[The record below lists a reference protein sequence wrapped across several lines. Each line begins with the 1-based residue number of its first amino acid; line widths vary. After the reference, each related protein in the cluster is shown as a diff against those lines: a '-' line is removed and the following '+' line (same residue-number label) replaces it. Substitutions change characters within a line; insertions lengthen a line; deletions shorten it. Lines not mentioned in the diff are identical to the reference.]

1 MYRNNTKVKGVNKIT
16 NLAIVALLF
25 IVGFGNTYALNPTYP
40 NIPVLS
46 LTGQENSY
54 NDLWFPNG
62 RIIMPRNTEYER
74 EFVVPVFIDNRWV
87 KNPTRYSVDLP
98 VTPIKSFQFKL
109 FYDSASVT
117 PVGVETTHPK
127 YAPNSA
133 KLKDPLAKGFKI
145 DWSDNVDKS
154 FYTHINT
161 SPTTSNRGHAVV
173 ITASGNQPLPNTS
186 LTFQDFDVLLY
197 VRFKAVLKQSEPASN
212 LNYTYFHIGRDTIIY
227 NDMNV
232 LQEAP
237 FMEYRDYDPQVSQD
251 FPNPQRPTYAS
262 NPGAWFT
269 GLAGM
274 DNRNAFEPPNLI
286 LPGGIWFQYM
296 TNQPKLGFQINRQI
310 GQQPPIKL
318 VEGRNDLYELVDP
331 MTVDL
336 NPNRN
341 PNPFPSTATRTVEVL
356 NVEAGTIL
364 KNIEVVSDQPWLEF
378 RTLPGSTNQNPIS
391 QLTTEG
397 FIPYIDN
404 GILGEA
410 SERDEMNDIPLDA
423 GGVSLQISCDPAKIQ
438 AGDDATDNPEIE
450 KTGIYTGYI
459 TFKSEFADL
468 SPIRIKVTF
477 IYFRPPLEGHDP
489 QGRKLTGIPI
499 TVTNRDGETD
509 TLIFGTGDRA
519 TIGVDSLFGETEYDI
534 PLLQN
539 ELDAR
544 FFPIDAN
551 GKEIPGLA
559 PFGMNDFATN
569 DEQVKANSRDI
580 RSSDDTTR
588 SLLFKVKFNPGKDN
602 KDQRYPIII
611 TWNRKD
617 FIEGSSLFIRD
628 TDNGKSFEPVDMWL
642 EGTPQPEPFTYS
654 MKIDDPR
661 IREFI
666 IEYTPAKIVEYVDD
680 EGNPIINVGWNLLSL
695 PVAPLGNAN
704 PWVGALNRPYFF
716 FLSSYQQEPGKT
728 VRPGVGY
735 FLKYNKELEIDRTFR
750 GTNIFEVS
758 PEVNPVRVYTAEDTR
773 GGWNAVGAPSIPIN
787 VEALDFRAL
796 GNGVRPDKNY
806 MLEHGVW
813 KYMTKE
819 GYKEVNELRPGLGYW
834 IKVNE
839 NGYYYFNTANPKLS
853 DEVSSSLAFRNE
865 LKAMSTE
872 IVVSD
877 NNQSAKSLFVS
888 NSANVNSIELPPL
901 PPSFDVRFE
910 GNTELTNNNEAVI
923 QLTNVE
929 YPVSISAK
937 GLNGT
942 FELSDAA
949 TGEYFGTISSDN
961 YSSVEINNSS
971 NSIKLNK
978 VESTEAVTVNSVYPN
993 PVLNNAVVDFN
1004 LPESGNVNI
1013 TLIDAVGN
1021 NVATIFNSN
1030 LNAGANQVPFQVN
1043 GIASGNYFVKIAGN
1057 SFNKVMRLQ
1066 VVK

>member
-1 MYRNNTKVKGVNKIT
+1 MYRNNTKVKGVNKLT
-16 NLAIVALLF
+16 SLAIAALLF
-25 IVGFGNTYALNPTYP
+25 IVGFGNSYALNPTYP
-40 NIPVLS
+40 NLPVLS
-46 LTGQENSY
+46 LTGQEASY
-54 NDLWFPNG
+54 NDLWFQNG
-62 RIIMPRNTEYER
+62 RIIMPKNTEYER
-74 EFVVPVFIDNRWV
+74 EFVVPVFIDNRWAV
-87 KNPTRYSVDLP
+87 NRDRYSVDLP
-98 VTPIKSFQFKL
+98 ITPIKSFQFKL

-117 PVGVETTHPK
+117 PVGIETTHPK

-133 KLKDPLAKGFKI
+133 KLRDPLAKGFTI
-145 DWSDNVDKS
+145 NWDDVVDKN
-154 FYTHINT
+154 FYTHINN
-161 SPTTSNRGHAVV
+161 SPTVSNRGHAVV
-173 ITASGNQPLPNTS
+173 ITASSNKPLPNTS

-197 VRFKAVLKQSEPASN
+197 VRFKAVIDVNEQAAN
-212 LNYTYFHIGRDTIIY
+212 LTYTYLHIGRDTIMY
-227 NDMNV
+227 NDLNV

-237 FMEYRDYDPQVSQD
+237 FVDYRDYDPIVAQD
-251 FPNPQRPTYAS
+251 FPNPQRPNWES
-262 NPGAWFT
+262 NQGAWFT

-274 DNRNAFEPPNLI
+274 DNRTQFDPLNRV

-296 TNQPKLGFQINRQI
+296 SKQPTFGFQVNRQI

-318 VEGRNDLYELVDP
+318 IDGRDDLYELVDP

-341 PNPFPSTATRTVEVL
+341 PNPFPSTATRTIEVL

-364 KNIEVVSDQPWLEF
+364 KDIEVVSDQPWLQF
-378 RTLPGSTNQNPIS
+378 RTIGINNPIS
-391 QLTTEG
+391 SYTTEG
-397 FIPYIDN
+397 YIPYIDN
-404 GILGEA
+404 GMLGEA
-410 SERDEMNDIPLDA
+410 SERDELNNIPNDD
-423 GGVSLQISCDPAKIQ
+423 GGISLQISCDPAKIQ

-459 TFKSEFADL
+459 TFKSEFAEL

-477 IYFRPPLEGHDP
+477 IYFRPPLEGQDP
-489 QGRKLTGIPI
+489 QGRKLNGIPI
-499 TVTNRDGETD
+499 TVENRDGEID

-519 TIGVDSLFGETEYDI
+519 TIGVDSLFGETEYNV
-534 PLLQN
+534 PLLQSK
-539 ELDAR
+539 LDAR

-559 PFGMNDFATN
+559 PFGMSDFATN
-569 DEQVKANSRDI
+569 DEQVKSNSRDI

-617 FIEGSSLFIRD
+617 FIDGSSLFIRD
-628 TDNGKSFEPVDMWL
+628 TENGQSFDPVDMVN
-642 EGTPQPEPFTYS
+642 EGTNLGNNVYS

-666 IEYTPAKIVEYVDD
+666 IEYTPAKIIEYVDD

-695 PVAPLGNAN
+695 PVQPLGNLN
-704 PWVGALNRPYFF
+704 PWTGALNQYPYYF
-716 FLSSYQQEPGKT
+716 FLSSYLQETSNK

-735 FLKYNKELEIDRTFR
+735 FLKYSSAAQINKVFK

-758 PEVNPVRVYTAEDTR
+758 PEVNPVRVYVAEEAR

-787 VEALDFRAL
+787 VEALDFRAI

-813 KYMTKE
+813 KYVTKE

-834 IKVNE
+834 IKVDE
-839 NGYYYFNTANPKLS
+839 EGYYYFNTANPKLS
-853 DEVSSSLAFRNE
+853 EGISTSLTYRNE

-888 NSANVNSIELPPL
+888 NNTNVNSIELPPL

-949 TGEYFGTISSDN
+949 TGEYYGTISSDN
-961 YSSVEINNSS
+961 YSSVEINSSS

-978 VESTEAVTVNSVYPN
+978 VETSEVATVNSVYPN
-993 PVLNNAVVDFN
+993 PVLNNATVNFN

-1030 LNAGANQVPFQVN
+1030 LNAGVNQVPFQAN

-1066 VVK
+1066 IVK

>member
-1 MYRNNTKVKGVNKIT
+1 MYRNNTKVKGVNKLT
-16 NLAIVALLF
+16 SLAIAALLF
-25 IVGFGNTYALNPTYP
+25 IVGFGSTFAQYP
-40 NIPVLS
+40 KVPVLS
-46 LTGQENSY
+46 LTGQDNGY

-62 RIIMPRNTEYER
+62 RILMPRNTEYER
-74 EFVVPVFIDNRWV
+74 EFVVPVFIDNRWAV
-87 KNPTRYSVDLP
+87 NQGKYTVDLP
-98 VTPIKSFQFKL
+98 INPIKSFQFKL

-117 PVGVETTHPK
+117 PVGIETTHPK
-127 YAPNSA
+127 FAPNSA
-133 KLKDPLAKGFKI
+133 KLKEPLAKGFQI
-145 DWSDNVDKS
+145 NWSDVVDKTY
-154 FYTHINT
+154 YTHINN

-173 ITASGNQPLPNTS
+173 ITASTNKSLPNTS
-186 LTFQDFDVLLY
+186 LQFQDFDVLLY
-197 VRFKAVLKQSEPASN
+197 VRFRAVLNQSEPASN
-212 LNYTYFHIGRDTIIY
+212 LNSTYFHIGRDSIVY
-227 NDMNV
+227 NDMNI
-232 LQEAP
+232 LQTAP
-237 FMEYRDYDPQVSQD
+237 FVEYRDYDPQVAQD
-251 FPNPQRPTYAS
+251 FPNPQRPNYNS
-262 NPGAWFT
+262 NLGAVFT

-274 DNRNAFEPPNLI
+274 DNRTKNEPPNLI

-296 TNQPKLGFQINRQI
+296 TKQPLLGFQVNRQI

-318 VEGRNDLYELVDP
+318 VDGRNDLYELVDP

-356 NVEAGTIL
+356 NVEAGTLL
-364 KNIEVVSDQPWLEF
+364 KDIEVVSDQPWLEF
-378 RTLPGSTNQNPIS
+378 KTLPGQGFQNPIPS
-391 QLTTEG
+391 LSTEG
-397 FIPYIDN
+397 YIPYIDN
-404 GILGEA
+404 GLLGEA
-410 SERDEMNDIPLDA
+410 SERDDLNDIPTDL
-423 GGVSLQISCDPAKIQ
+423 GGISLQISCDPSKIQ

-459 TFKSEFADL
+459 TFKSEYADI
-468 SPIRIKVTF
+468 SPVRIKVTF
-477 IYFRPPLEGHDP
+477 IYFRPPLEGQNP
-489 QGRKLTGIPI
+489 QGRKLNGITL
-499 TVTNRDGETD
+499 TVANRDGEVD

-519 TIGVDSLFGETEYDI
+519 TIGVDSLFGETAYNV
-534 PLLQN
+534 PLLTD

-544 FFPIDAN
+544 FYPIDGN

-559 PFGMNDFATN
+559 PFGMSDFATN

-628 TDNGKSFEPVDMWL
+628 TDNGKSFEPLDMWL
-642 EGTPQPEPFTYS
+642 EGTPVPGEPFAYS

-695 PVAPLGNAN
+695 PVQPLGNLN
-704 PWVGALNRPYFF
+704 PWKPGALNDPYYFF
-716 FLSSYQQEPGKT
+716 LNSYQQETDGT

-735 FLKYNKELEIDRTFR
+735 FLKYNDTAEITRTFR

-758 PEVNPVRVYTAEDTR
+758 PEVNPVRVYTADENR
-773 GGWNAVGAPSIPIN
+773 GGWNAVGAPSVPIN
-787 VEALDFRAL
+787 VEALDFRAVGS
-796 GNGVRPDKNY
+796 GNRPDKNY

-813 KYMTKE
+813 KYVTKE

-834 IKVNE
+834 IKVDE

-853 DEVSSSLAFRNE
+853 NEVSSSLAYRNN

-888 NSANVNSIELPPL
+888 NSAKVNSIELPPL

-910 GNTELTNNNEAVI
+910 GNTELTNNNEAII
-923 QLTNVE
+923 QLTNVV

-942 FELSDAA
+942 FELTDAA
-949 TGEYFGTISSDN
+949 TGEYFGTISSDD
-961 YSSVEINNSS
+961 YSSVEISASS
-971 NSIKLNK
+971 NSIRLNK
-978 VESTEAVTVNSVYPN
+978 VEVAEEATLNSVYPN
-993 PVLNNAVVDFN
+993 PVLSDAIINFN
-1004 LPESGNVNI
+1004 LPESGNVNV

-1021 NVATIFNSN
+1021 TVANIFNGN
-1030 LNAGANQVPFQVN
+1030 MNAGSRQVDFQANGV
-1043 GIASGNYFVKIAGN
+1043 ASGNYFVKIEGN

>member
-1 MYRNNTKVKGVNKIT
+1 MYRNNTKVKGVNTLKS
-16 NLAIVALLF
+16 LAIAALLL
-25 IVGFGNTYALNPTYP
+25 IVGFGSASAQYP
-40 NIPVLS
+40 KIPVLS
-46 LTGQENSY
+46 LTGQEGGY
-54 NDLWFPNG
+54 NDLWFQNG
-62 RIIMPRNTEYER
+62 RIIMPRNTEYQR
-74 EFVVPVFIDNRWV
+74 EFVVPVFIDNRWAP
-87 KNPTRYSVDLP
+87 NPKKYSVDLP

-127 YAPNSA
+127 FAPNSA
-133 KLKDPLAKGFKI
+133 KLKEPLAKGFQI
-145 DWSDNVDKS
+145 NWSDVVDKS
-154 FYTHINT
+154 YFEQIGN

-173 ITASGNQPLPNTS
+173 ITASSNKPLKNTS
-186 LTFQDFDVLLY
+186 LSFQDFDVLLY
-197 VRFKAVLKQSEPASN
+197 VRFKAVLSETDGLLE
-212 LNYTYFHIGRDTIIY
+212 LNSTYFHIGRDSIMY
-227 NDMNV
+227 NDMNI
-232 LQEAP
+232 LQTAP
-237 FMEYRDYDPQVSQD
+237 FVDYRDYDPQVAQD

-262 NPGAWFT
+262 NQGAVFT

-274 DNRNAFEPPNLI
+274 DNRTQTDPPNKI

-296 TNQPKLGFQINRQI
+296 TGQPEFGFQINRQI
-310 GQQPPIKL
+310 GTQPPIRL
-318 VEGRNDLYELVDP
+318 VQGRNDLYELVDP

-341 PNPFPSTATRTVEVL
+341 PNPYPNTATRTIEVL
-356 NVEAGTIL
+356 NVTAGTIL
-364 KNIEVVSDQPWLEF
+364 KDIEVVSDQPWLEF
-378 RTLPGSTNQNPIS
+378 KTLPINNPIN

-397 FIPYIDN
+397 YIPYIDN

-410 SERDEMNDIPLDA
+410 SERDDMNAIPNDD
-423 GGVSLQISCDPAKIQ
+423 GGITLQISCDPSKIQ
-438 AGDDATDNPEIE
+438 AGDDATDNPDIE

-459 TFKSEFADL
+459 TFKSEFARL

-499 TVTNRDGETD
+499 TVQNRDGEIN

-519 TIGVDSLFGETEYDI
+519 TIGIDSLFGETAYKI
-534 PLLQN
+534 PLLDN
-539 ELDAR
+539 RLDAR
-544 FFPIDAN
+544 FYPLDAN

-559 PFGMNDFATN
+559 PFGMSDFASN

-628 TDNGKSFEPVDMWL
+628 TENGQSFDPVDMWTQ
-642 EGTPQPEPFTYS
+642 GTNIGPNTFS

-680 EGNPIINVGWNLLSL
+680 EGNPIIKVGWNLLSL
-695 PVAPLGNAN
+695 PVQPLGNLN
-704 PWVGALNRPYFF
+704 PWTGALNKPYYFF
-716 FLSSYQQEPGKT
+716 LNSYQQETGNT

-735 FLKYNKELEIDRTFR
+735 FLKYSKAALINRTFK

-758 PEVNPVRVYTAEDTR
+758 PEVNPVRVYVAEETR

-796 GNGVRPDKNY
+796 GNGQRPDKNY
-806 MLEHGVW
+806 MLAHGVW

-834 IKVNE
+834 IKVDE
-839 NGYYYFNTANPKLS
+839 EGYYYFNTSNPKLS
-853 DEVSSSLAFRNE
+853 EGVSSSLAFRNE

-877 NNQSAKSLFVS
+877 NNQSAKSLFIS
-888 NSANVNSIELPPL
+888 NSAKVSSIELPPL

-910 GNTELTNNNEAVI
+910 GNTELTNNNEAII

-949 TGEYFGTISSDN
+949 TGQIFGTISSDN
-961 YSSVEINNSS
+961 YSSVEINASS

-978 VESTEAVTVNSVYPN
+978 VETAEVATVNSVYPN
-993 PVLNNAVVDFN
+993 PALNNATVNFN
-1004 LPESGNVNI
+1004 LPESGTVNI

-1021 NVATIFNSN
+1021 TVASIFNSN
-1030 LNAGANQVPFQVN
+1030 LNAGSNQIPFQVN
-1043 GIASGNYFVKIAGN
+1043 GVASGNYFVKIEGN

-1066 VVK
+1066 IVK

>member
-1 MYRNNTKVKGVNKIT
+1 MYRNNTIVKGVNKL
-16 NLAIVALLF
+16 NALAIAALLF
-25 IVGFGNTYALNPTYP
+25 IVGFSSSFAQYP
-40 NIPVLS
+40 KVPVLS
-46 LTGQENSY
+46 LTGQEGGY
-54 NDLWFPNG
+54 NDLWFQNG
-62 RIIMPRNTEYER
+62 RIVMPRNTDYER
-74 EFVVPVFIDNRWV
+74 EFVVPVFIDNRWAV
-87 KNPTRYSVDLP
+87 NESRYSVDLP
-98 VTPIKSFQFKL
+98 ITPIKSFQFKL

-117 PVGVETTHPK
+117 PVGIETTHPK
-127 YAPNSA
+127 FAPNSA
-133 KLKDPLAKGFKI
+133 KLKDPLAKGFQI
-145 DWSDNVDKS
+145 NWSDVVDKS
-154 FYTHINT
+154 YYTHINA

-173 ITASGNQPLPNTS
+173 ITASSNKPLPNTS
-186 LTFQDFDVLLY
+186 LQFQDFDVLMY
-197 VRFKAVLKQSEPASN
+197 VRFKAVLNQNEPASN
-212 LNYTYFHIGRDTIIY
+212 LNFTYFHIGRDTIVY
-227 NDMNV
+227 NDMNI
-232 LQEAP
+232 LQTAP
-237 FMEYRDYDPQVSQD
+237 FVEYRDYDPQVAQD
-251 FPNPQRPTYAS
+251 FPNPQRPNYNS
-262 NPGAWFT
+262 NLGAVFT

-274 DNRNAFEPPNLI
+274 DNRTQNTPPNLI

-296 TNQPKLGFQINRQI
+296 TKQPVFGFQVNRQI
-310 GQQPPIKL
+310 GTQPPIKL
-318 VEGRNDLYELVDP
+318 VDGRDDLYELTDP

-341 PNPFPSTATRTVEVL
+341 PNPFPNTATRTVEVL

-364 KNIEVVSDQPWLEF
+364 KDIEIVSDQPWLEF
-378 RTLPGSTNQNPIS
+378 RTLAPNNPIPS
-391 QLTTEG
+391 LTTEG
-397 FIPYIDN
+397 YIPYIDN
-404 GILGEA
+404 GLLGEA
-410 SERDEMNDIPLDA
+410 SERDELNEIPADN
-423 GGVSLQISCDPAKIQ
+423 GGISLQISCDPSKIQ
-438 AGDDATDNPEIE
+438 AGDDATDDPEIE

-459 TFKSEFADL
+459 TFKSEFAAL

-477 IYFRPPLEGHDP
+477 IYFRPPLEGQDP
-489 QGRKLTGIPI
+489 QGRKLNGIPI
-499 TVTNRDGETD
+499 TVENRDGEVD

-519 TIGVDSLFGETEYDI
+519 TIGIDSLFGETAYDV
-534 PLLQN
+534 PLLDN

-544 FFPIDAN
+544 FYPIDAN
-551 GKEIPGLA
+551 GNEIPGLA
-559 PFGMNDFATN
+559 PFGLNDFATN

-588 SLLFKVKFNPGKDN
+588 SLLYKVKFNPGAGN

-617 FIEGSSLFIRD
+617 FIDGSSLFIRD
-628 TDNGKSFEPVDMWL
+628 TENGQAFAPVDMVN
-642 EGTPQPEPFTYS
+642 EGTGPNPPFTYS

-695 PVAPLGNAN
+695 PVQPLGNIN
-704 PWVGALNRPYFF
+704 PWDGALNKPYYFF
-716 FLSSYQQEPGKT
+716 LNSYQQETGTPVT

-735 FLKYNKELEIDRTFR
+735 FLKYNSESRINRTFR

-758 PEVNPVRVYTAEDTR
+758 PEVNPVRVYTAEENR

-796 GNGVRPDKNY
+796 GNGNRPDKNY
-806 MLEHGVW
+806 MLEYGVW

-839 NGYYYFNTANPKLS
+839 NGYYYFNTANPKLN
-853 DEVSSSLAFRNE
+853 EGVSTSLAYRND

-888 NSANVNSIELPPL
+888 NSPKVNSIELPPL

-942 FELSDAA
+942 FELTDAA

-978 VESTEAVTVNSVYPN
+978 VEVAEVATVNSVYPN
-993 PVLNNAVVDFN
+993 PVLNNATINFN

-1021 NVATIFNSN
+1021 TVATIFNGN
-1030 LNAGANQVPFQVN
+1030 LEANNNQIPFQAN
-1043 GIASGNYFVKIAGN
+1043 GIASGNYFVKIVGN

>member
-1 MYRNNTKVKGVNKIT
+1 MYRNNTKVKGVNKLT
-16 NLAIVALLF
+16 SLAIAALLF
-25 IVGFGNTYALNPTYP
+25 IVGYSSTFAQTHPQ
-40 NIPVLS
+40 IPVLS
-46 LTGQENSY
+46 LTGQEGGY
-54 NDLWFPNG
+54 NDLWFQNG
-62 RIIMPRNTEYER
+62 RIIMPKNTEYER
-74 EFVVPVFIDNRWV
+74 EFVVPVFIDNRWAE
-87 KNPTRYSVDLP
+87 NPNKYSVDLP
-98 VTPIKSFQFKL
+98 VRPITSFQFKL

-117 PVGVETTHPK
+117 PVGIETTHPK
-127 YAPNSA
+127 FAPGGA
-133 KLKDPLAKGFKI
+133 KLKDPLAKGFQI
-145 DWSDNVDKS
+145 DWSEGPDKS
-154 FYTHINT
+154 YYTHINNT
-161 SPTTSNRGHAVV
+161 PTTTNRGRAVV
-173 ITASGNQPLPNTS
+173 ITASSNKPLPNTS
-186 LTFQDFDVLLY
+186 LSFQDFDILLY
-197 VRFKAVLKQSEPASN
+197 VKFKAVLDEGVPAGN
-212 LNYTYFHIGRDTIIY
+212 LDFTYFHIGRDSIMY
-227 NDMNV
+227 NDMNI
-232 LQEAP
+232 LQTAP
-237 FMEYRDYDPQVSQD
+237 FVDFRDYDPQVAQD
-251 FPNPQRPTYAS
+251 FPNPQRPNYQS
-262 NPGAWFT
+262 NLGAQFT

-274 DNRNAFEPPNLI
+274 DNRTKNQPLNRI

-296 TNQPKLGFQINRQI
+296 TKQPKFGFQINRQI
-310 GQQPPIKL
+310 GSQPPIKL
-318 VEGRNDLYELVDP
+318 VDGRDDLYELVDP

-341 PNPFPSTATRTVEVL
+341 QNPFPNVATRSLEVL

-364 KNIEVVSDQPWLEF
+364 KDIEVVSDQPWLEF
-378 RTLPGSTNQNPIS
+378 RTLPPNNPIGS
-391 QLTTEG
+391 LTNEG
-397 FIPYIDN
+397 YIPYIDN

-410 SERDEMNDIPLDA
+410 SERDELNDIPNDD
-423 GGVSLQISCDPAKIQ
+423 GGITLQITCDPSKIQ

-450 KTGIYTGYI
+450 KTGIYVGYI
-459 TFKSEFADL
+459 TFKSEFAEL

-477 IYFRPPLEGHDP
+477 IYFRPPLEGQDP
-489 QGRKLTGIPI
+489 QGRKLNGIPI
-499 TVTNRDGETD
+499 TVENRDGEVD

-519 TIGVDSLFGETEYDI
+519 TIGVDPLFGEREYNV
-534 PLLQN
+534 PLLET

-544 FFPIDAN
+544 FFPIDAS

-559 PFGMNDFATN
+559 PFGLDDFATN

-588 SLLFKVKFNPGKDN
+588 SLLYKVKFNPGKVN

-617 FIEGSSLFIRD
+617 FIPNSSLFIRD
-628 TDNGKSFEPVDMWL
+628 TDNGKSFAPVDMWT
-642 EGTPQPEPFTYS
+642 EGTPVPGETNAYS

-666 IEYTPAKIVEYVDD
+666 IEYTPAKIIEYVDD

-695 PVAPLGNAN
+695 PVQPLGNKN
-704 PWVGALNRPYFF
+704 PWTGALNKPYYFF
-716 FLSSYQQEPGKT
+716 LNSYQQETGET

-735 FLKYNKELEIDRTFR
+735 FLKYNREAEVNRVFR
-750 GTNIFEVS
+750 GSSIFEVS
-758 PEVNPVRVYTAEDTR
+758 PDINPVRVYTAEDTR
-773 GGWNAVGAPSIPIN
+773 GGWNAVGAPSVPIN

-796 GNGVRPDKNY
+796 GNGQRPDKNY

-834 IKVNE
+834 IKVDE
-839 NGYYYFNTANPKLS
+839 NGYYYFSTANPKLS
-853 DEVSSSLAFRNE
+853 EGVSSSLAYRNE

-949 TGEYFGTISSDN
+949 TGEVFGTISSDN
-961 YSSVEINNSS
+961 YSSVEINASS
-971 NSIKLNK
+971 NSIKMNK
-978 VESTEAVTVNSVYPN
+978 VEVAEVATLNSVYPN
-993 PVLNNAVVDFN
+993 PVLNNATINFN
-1004 LPESGNVNI
+1004 LPESGNVNV

-1021 NVATIFNSN
+1021 TVATVFNGHLEAN
-1030 LNAGANQVPFQVN
+1030 NNQVPFQAN
-1043 GIASGNYFVKIAGN
+1043 GISSGNYFVKIEGN

-1066 VVK
+1066 IVK

>member
-1 MYRNNTKVKGVNKIT
+1 MYRNNTKVKGVNKLT
-16 NLAIVALLF
+16 SLAIAALLF
-25 IVGFGNTYALNPTYP
+25 IVGFGNSYALNPTYP
-40 NIPVLS
+40 NLPVLS
-46 LTGQENSY
+46 LTGQEGSY

-74 EFVVPVFIDNRWV
+74 EFVVPVFIDNRWAV
-87 KNPTRYSVDLP
+87 NTNRYSVDLP
-98 VTPIKSFQFKL
+98 ITPIKSFQFKL

-127 YAPNSA
+127 YAPGSA
-133 KLKDPLAKGFKI
+133 KLKDPLAKGFQI
-145 DWSDNVDKS
+145 NWSDVVDKS
-154 FYTHINT
+154 FYTHINA

-173 ITASGNQPLPNTS
+173 ITASGNKPLPNTS

-212 LNYTYFHIGRDTIIY
+212 LNFTYFHIGRDTIVY
-227 NDMNV
+227 NDLNI
-232 LQEAP
+232 LQQAP
-237 FMEYRDYDPQVSQD
+237 FVEYRDYDPQVAQD
-251 FPNPQRPTYAS
+251 FPNPQRPNYNS
-262 NPGAWFT
+262 NLGAWFT

-274 DNRNAFEPPNLI
+274 DNRTQNEPPNLI

-296 TNQPKLGFQINRQI
+296 TNQPRLGFQINRQI

-318 VEGRNDLYELVDP
+318 VDGRDDMYELVDP

-364 KNIEVVSDQPWLEF
+364 KDIEVVSDQPWLEF
-378 RTLPGSTNQNPIS
+378 RTLNVPENQNPIPS
-391 QLTTEG
+391 LTTEG

-404 GILGEA
+404 GLLGEA
-410 SERDEMNDIPLDA
+410 SERDELNDIPLDA

-459 TFKSEFADL
+459 TFKSEFAAI

-477 IYFRPPLEGHDP
+477 IYFRPPLEGQNP
-489 QGRKLTGIPI
+489 QGRKLNGITL
-499 TVTNRDGETD
+499 TVENRDGEVD

-519 TIGVDSLFGETEYDI
+519 TLGIDSLFGETAYNV
-534 PLLQN
+534 PLLEN

-544 FFPIDAN
+544 FYPIDAN
-551 GKEIPGLA
+551 GNEIPGLA
-559 PFGMNDFATN
+559 PFGLNDFATN

-588 SLLFKVKFNPGKDN
+588 SLLYKVKFNPGKAN

-617 FIEGSSLFIRD
+617 FIDGSSLFIRD
-628 TDNGKSFEPVDMWL
+628 TENGQAFAPVDL
-642 EGTPQPEPFTYS
+642 VNEGTPIVPANTYS

-695 PVAPLGNAN
+695 PVQPLGNSN
-704 PWVGALNRPYFF
+704 PWTGALNDPYYFF
-716 FLSSYQQEPGKT
+716 LNSYQQESNGL

-735 FLKYNKELEIDRTFR
+735 FLKYSRASLINRTFR

-758 PEVNPVRVYTAEDTR
+758 PEVNPVRVYVADEDR
-773 GGWNAVGAPSIPIN
+773 GGWNAVGAPSVPIN

-796 GNGVRPDKNY
+796 GNGQRPDKNY

-834 IKVNE
+834 IKVDE
-839 NGYYYFNTANPKLS
+839 EGYYYFNTANPKLS
-853 DEVSSSLAFRNE
+853 DEVSTSLTYRNE

-888 NSANVNSIELPPL
+888 NSPKVNTIELPPL

-961 YSSVEINNSS
+961 YSSVEINSSS

-978 VESTEAVTVNSVYPN
+978 VETTELTTVNSVYPN
-993 PVLNNAVVDFN
+993 PVLNNATVNFN

-1021 NVATIFNSN
+1021 TVATIFNSH
-1030 LNAGANQVPFQVN
+1030 LNAGVNQVPFQAN
-1043 GIASGNYFVKIAGN
+1043 GIASGNYFVKITGN

-1066 VVK
+1066 IVK